1 MCAAWS
7 GWNAS
12 DPAQKED
19 MLLKLV
25 NFGSLNI
32 DRVYRVRAFVR
43 PGQTISAQDFACC
56 AGGKGLNQS
65 LAAARAGAQVL
76 HAGAIGE
83 DGGML
88 QALLEESGADTS
100 RLFHCTGTATGHA
113 VIQVEEG
120 GQNCILVWGGAN
132 HALTE
137 EYVDS
142 VLDACS
148 ADDILLVQNET
159 SCVKYILEQAAAR
172 GLRAAVNPS
181 PIDPAWADWEM
192 EAVRWFILNEEEGAC
207 LAGLGSGADEDAILD
222 ALAARWPRVAV
233 VLTLGARG
241 VVFRDGGTRCAHQA
255 YPVKA
260 VDTTGAGDTFC
271 GYFLAGV
278 LAGLPPQ
285 ECLQNASRAAALCVM
300 GAGAAPSIPAM
311 DRVAAFRP

>member
-1 MCAAWS
+1 
-7 GWNAS
+7 
-12 DPAQKED
+12 

-32 DRVYRVRAFVR
+32 DRVYRVQAFVR
-43 PGQTISAQDFACC
+43 PGQTILARDFSCC

-83 DGGML
+83 DGAML
-88 QALLEESGADTS
+88 QALLEESSADTS
-100 RLFHCTGTATGHA
+100 RLLHCTDAATGHA

-132 HALTE
+132 RALTE

-142 VLDACS
+142 VLEVCE
-148 ADDILLVQNET
+148 ADDVVLVQNET

-192 EAVRWFILNEEEGAC
+192 ATVRWFILNEEEGAC
-207 LAGLGSGADEDAILD
+207 LAGLAPGAGEEEILD
-222 ALAARWPRVAV
+222 ALADRWPHAAV
-233 VLTLGARG
+233 VLTLGERG
-241 VVFRDGGTRCAHQA
+241 VVFRDGDIRCAHRA

-278 LAGLPPQ
+278 LAGLSPQ
-285 ECLQNASRAAALCVM
+285 ECLQNASRASALCVT
-300 GAGAAPSIPAM
+300 GAGAAPSIPTM
-311 DRVAAFRP
+311 EQVAAFRP